1 MVAPIR
7 DLGNITSNILTI
19 CESTLNIT
27 ANNNKDI
34 GVDLFDQLF
43 QGTYDNFDE
52 IWDHSL
58 VQSTHSPRT
67 YSISSS
73 KCEES
78 YAEHLEKLNDRIDED
93 KPVITHNSEPSSGS
107 QLRLEYVTPKS
118 QTGYIGKA
126 SNSSNAAC

>member
-43 QGTYDNFDE
+43 QGTYDNFDK
-52 IWDHSL
+52 IRGHFL

-67 YSISSS
+67 YSISLS

-93 KPVITHNSEPSSGS
+93 KPVIAHNSEPSSGS

-118 QTGYIGKA
+118 
-126 SNSSNAAC
+126 

>member
-7 DLGNITSNILTI
+7 DLENITSNILTI

-43 QGTYDNFDE
+43 QGTYDNFDK
-52 IWDHSL
+52 IRGHSL

-78 YAEHLEKLNDRIDED
+78 YAEHLEKLSDRIDED
-93 KPVITHNSEPSSGS
+93 KPVITHNSEPSSSS

-118 QTGYIGKA
+118 QTGHVGKA